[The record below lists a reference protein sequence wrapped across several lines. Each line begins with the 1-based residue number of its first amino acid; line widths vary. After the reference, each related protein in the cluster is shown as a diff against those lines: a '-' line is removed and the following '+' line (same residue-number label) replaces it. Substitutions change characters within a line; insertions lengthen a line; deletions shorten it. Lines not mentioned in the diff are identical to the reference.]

1 MKLMDLLQWRY
12 ATKKY
17 NGKKIPA
24 EQLDYILEA
33 ARWAPSSS
41 GMQPYKIIA
50 VGNQEMKEK
59 MKSFGY
65 DQQQYVDASHIL
77 VFASWDQYT
86 AERIGQVFDRTV
98 AERQLEP
105 GAMNDYRDMLMGLY
119 GPLGQEWQA
128 HHAAKQ
134 AYIAFGFAIL
144 AAAEQGIDATPMEGF
159 LPPQMDHLLGLEHT
173 GWKSTLVL
181 ALGYRDQENDWL
193 LKMKKVRTPVEEFV
207 TKID

>member
-1 MKLMDLLQWRY
+1 M
-12 ATKKY
+12 
-17 NGKKIPA
+17 GKKIPA

-41 GMQPYKIIA
+41 GIQPYKIIA

-59 MKSFGY
+59 MKTFGY
-65 DQQQYVDASHIL
+65 DQQQYIDASHVLIF
-77 VFASWDQYT
+77 VSWDHYT
-86 AERIGQVFDRTV
+86 AERIGKVFDRTV

-105 GAMNDYRDMLMGLY
+105 GAMNDYKDMLMGLY
-119 GPLGQEWQA
+119 GPLGKEWQA
-128 HHAAKQ
+128 NHAAKQ
-134 AYIAFGFAIL
+134 AYISFGFAIL

-159 LPPQMDHLLGLEHT
+159 LPPQMDQLLGLENT

-181 ALGYRDQENDWL
+181 TLGYRDQENDWL
-193 LKMKKVRTPVEEFV
+193 AKMKKVRTPLEEFV